1 MAKQKDGIT
10 DLTKVLISAANKFT
24 DAEYTKLTK
33 VIFALLHGVNY
44 GYDTMDQRFLND
56 AQDLKFVHNADKK
69 FKKSFYYYF
78 LGIGSC
84 DFSFAS
90 YFESVELPKKFDR
103 SLTYLKLEVLIPYKD
118 FDLTFSSNISSK
130 NQLFQ
135 LGLAKGF

>member
-24 DAEYTKLTK
+24 DAEYTKLTQ

-69 FKKSFYYYF
+69 FKK
-78 LGIGSC
+78 II
-84 DFSFAS
+84 
-90 YFESVELPKKFDR
+90 KKKKVKNNVIYVKHFFKET
-103 SLTYLKLEVLIPYKD
+103 SKD
-118 FDLTFSSNISSK
+118 D
-130 NQLFQ
+130 
-135 LGLAKGF
+135 A

>member
-24 DAEYTKLTK
+24 DLEYTKLTQ

-69 FKKSFYYYF
+69 FKKI
-78 LGIGSC
+78 LKT
-84 DFSFAS
+84 
-90 YFESVELPKKFDR
+90 KKVKNNVI
-103 SLTYLKLEVLIPYKD
+103 YLKS
-118 FDLTFSSNISSK
+118 FSKESSK
-130 NQLFQ
+130 DD
-135 LGLAKGF
+135 A

>member
-24 DAEYTKLTK
+24 DAEYTKLTQ

-69 FKKSFYYYF
+69 YKKILKTKKVKNNVIYLKSF
-78 LGIGSC
+78 SK
-84 DFSFAS
+84 
-90 YFESVELPKKFDR
+90 E
-103 SLTYLKLEVLIPYKD
+103 
-118 FDLTFSSNISSK
+118 SSK
-130 NQLFQ
+130 DD
-135 LGLAKGF
+135 A

>member
-24 DAEYTKLTK
+24 DAEYTKLTQ

-69 FKKSFYYYF
+69 FKK
-78 LGIGSC
+78 II
-84 DFSFAS
+84 
-90 YFESVELPKKFDR
+90 KKKKVKNNVI
-103 SLTYLKLEVLIPYKD
+103 YI
-118 FDLTFSSNISSK
+118 SNFRQESSK
-130 NQLFQ
+130 DD
-135 LGLAKGF
+135 A